1 MGRESFVFYRD
12 WLDAIED
19 LEDGDKL
26 AIILGLAKYAL
37 DGEDP
42 QLPKH
47 LQLAFK
53 MVRPMI
59 DRDIEKW
66 EDMRTKRSEAGKKH
80 KGNQYT
86 RKKEQQEQMIQEE
99 NAERFGTNG
108 TRGTNGTNGTVN
120 VNVNVN
126 DNVGVNTQNAHP
138 HAHMYVENEND
149 EPAVA
154 EFKAYM
160 RWCIDSGYWYVNPD
174 NVQRLQDFE
183 YARLREKYTKEQI
196 VEATRDLEG
205 RQDYKDAHRYA
216 SQHAALVAFLRKI
229 KTT

>member
-42 QLPKH
+42 KLPKH
-47 LQLAFK
+47 LKLAFK

-66 EDMRTKRSEAGKKH
+66 EDVRAKRSEAAKASHAARAANKA
-80 KGNQYT
+80 KIANAA
-86 RKKEQQEQMIQEE
+86 KAQENDAKIA
-99 NAERFGTNG
+99 NAASAAQAA
-108 TRGTNGTNGTVN
+108 VN

-126 DNVGVNTQNAHP
+126 DNVGVNTQTHAPAH
-138 HAHMYVENEND
+138 AGIYEESD
-149 EPAVA
+149 QDTEAIR
-154 EFKAYM
+154 EYKRYM
-160 RWCIDSGYWYVNPD
+160 KWCIGQGYWYADPE
-174 NVQRLQDFE
+174 NVQRLQDYQWGE
-183 YARLREKYTKEQI
+183 LREKYSKEQI
-196 VEATRDLEG
+196 LEATKDLEG

-216 SQHAALVAFLRKI
+216 SHYAALRAFLGRTD
-229 KTT
+229 KTK

>member
-1 MGRESFVFYRD
+1 MGREAFVFYRD

-19 LEDGDKL
+19 IEDGDKL
-26 AIILGLAKYAL
+26 AMLLAIARYAL
-37 DGEDP
+37 NREEP
-42 QLPKH
+42 QLPAH
-47 LQLAFK
+47 LKLAFRLI
-53 MVRPMI
+53 RPTI

-66 EDMRTKRSEAGKKH
+66 EDIRAKRSEAGKKGA
-80 KGNQYT
+80 KAANASKCKQMTANDGK
-86 RKKEQQEQMIQEE
+86 RQQTS
-99 NAERFGTNG
+99 ATPA
-108 TRGTNGTNGTVN
+108 VN